1 MEDVIKSIWAQK
13 ILDSRGNWTIEV
25 FVNGVSGI
33 APSGASTGTFEAKI
47 IPADKAVD
55 IVNSLLRKKLLK
67 KKLSQVSVDNLLEEI
82 DGTADFSK
90 IGGNTATAVSFAA
103 HNAMLCG
110 RLPSKKVFPYP
121 LGNVFGGG
129 AHGGATSIQEFLA
142 VPIKAKTFPDAVG
155 INAEL
160 HHRLREVFKKKVG
173 FVGINDE
180 GALTADV
187 NDLKALDIITDVAKD
202 VGCRIGL
209 DMAASEFFDGTRYNY
224 DSLKQKLKPS
234 DQLDF
239 VVDIIK
245 TYKLVYVEDPLNED
259 DFENTAELTKKV
271 GSKILIAGDDIF
283 VTNAERLQIGIDAGA
298 GNSLIIK
305 PNQVGS
311 ITRAKKTVNLALKN
325 DYLPVVSHRSAET
338 TDHTISA
345 LSLEWGSP
353 LFKAGV
359 VDMRISKLN
368 SMITAWNRCKSPGMA
383 KLRFK

>member
-103 HNAMLCG
+103 HNAMLYG

-234 DQLDF
+234 DQVDF
-239 VVDIIK
+239 VIDIIK

>member
-103 HNAMLCG
+103 HNAMLYG

-239 VVDIIK
+239 VIDIIK

-271 GSKILIAGDDIF
+271 GSKTLIAGDDIF

>member
-103 HNAMLCG
+103 HNAMLYG

-239 VVDIIK
+239 VIDIIK

-311 ITRAKKTVNLALKN
+311 VTRAKKTVNLAFKN
-325 DYLPVVSHRSAET
+325 DYVPVVSHRSAET
-338 TDHTISA
+338 TDHTIST

>member
-103 HNAMLCG
+103 HNAMLYG

-239 VVDIIK
+239 VIDIIK

-271 GSKILIAGDDIF
+271 GSK
-283 VTNAERLQIGIDAGA
+283 
-298 GNSLIIK
+298 
-305 PNQVGS
+305 
-311 ITRAKKTVNLALKN
+311 
-325 DYLPVVSHRSAET
+325 
-338 TDHTISA
+338 
-345 LSLEWGSP
+345 
-353 LFKAGV
+353 
-359 VDMRISKLN
+359 
-368 SMITAWNRCKSPGMA
+368 
-383 KLRFK
+383 

>member
-103 HNAMLCG
+103 HNAMLYG

-239 VVDIIK
+239 VIDIIK